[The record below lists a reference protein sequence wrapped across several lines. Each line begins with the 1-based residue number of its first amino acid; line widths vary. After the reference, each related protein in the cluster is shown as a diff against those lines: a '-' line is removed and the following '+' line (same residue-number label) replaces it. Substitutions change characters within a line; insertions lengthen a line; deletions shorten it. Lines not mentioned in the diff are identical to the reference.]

1 MSIKLVMGTVF
12 AAARRIYLKD
22 LIDLISDDSAIAR
35 MMASLDALEL
45 GFDYYDRVLE
55 RVQGMDV
62 AQLNQL
68 LKKYC
73 TPDTMIRVRVGPMN
87 KVK

>member
-1 MSIKLVMGTVF
+1 
-12 AAARRIYLKD
+12 
-22 LIDLISDDSAIAR
+22 

-73 TPDTMIRVRVGPMN
+73 TPEHDDSCSCWSDE
-87 KVK
+87 